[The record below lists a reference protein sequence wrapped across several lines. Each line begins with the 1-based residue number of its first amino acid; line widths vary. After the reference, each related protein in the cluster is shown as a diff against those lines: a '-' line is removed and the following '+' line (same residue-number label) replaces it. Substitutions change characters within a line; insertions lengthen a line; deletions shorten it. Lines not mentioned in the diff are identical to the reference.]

1 MTMTATAAGLAKQLG
16 SSGFVGAA
24 VAVVGVFAA
33 EVQGCMAV
41 NVFCD
46 I

>member
-16 SSGFVGAA
+16 SSVFVGAV
-24 VAVVGVFAA
+24 VAVGVFAA
-33 EVQGCMAV
+33 EVQGCMAA